1 MYAGVSCLRKVVKIS
16 FWTRRLVERDGGRVV
31 LATAEVCV
39 GIVRIVDPTAC
50 RREGG
55 REGEM
60 GE

>member
-1 MYAGVSCLRKVVKIS
+1 M
-16 FWTRRLVERDGGRVV
+16 VERDGGRVV